1 MHSYELNQ
9 VAYVL
14 PETGSSSYVQQV
26 EEICLFS
33 MRADRKDERI
43 RIRMRPKKF
52 MDDRYGLMFIAK
64 ALSQKKS
71 ISSPNYYWENNSYP
85 PRKFYNLWFLVF
97 DGKFKESP
105 KETEGDAGSEV
116 QLTCGPPSGF
126 PKPEVTWYKDDQL
139 VTPDNRRIRNEIMS
153 NGKVIF
159 EEFMKYF
166 FWINALL
173 TLNF

>member
-71 ISSPNYYWENNSYP
+71 ISSPNYY
-85 PRKFYNLWFLVF
+85 
-97 DGKFKESP
+97 
-105 KETEGDAGSEV
+105 
-116 QLTCGPPSGF
+116 
-126 PKPEVTWYKDDQL
+126 
-139 VTPDNRRIRNEIMS
+139 
-153 NGKVIF
+153 
-159 EEFMKYF
+159 
-166 FWINALL
+166 
-173 TLNF
+173 